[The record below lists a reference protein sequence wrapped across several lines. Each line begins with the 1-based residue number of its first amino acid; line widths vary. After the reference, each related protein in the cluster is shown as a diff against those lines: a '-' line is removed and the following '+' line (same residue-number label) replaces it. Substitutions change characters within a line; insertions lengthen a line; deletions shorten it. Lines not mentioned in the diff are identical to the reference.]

1 MIDVFLVHDDVERC
15 AAIRSAIKANP
26 ELNLISETQTGRE
39 GLFAA
44 ATMLTGHPRMLIVR
58 LNLGDMTGFDFI
70 NQLRQ
75 KAPDIYIIPALE
87 GSEGGQVWQNL
98 LQLELRDVLVGPIPV
113 NEIGKVL
120 NTAAPRAQ
128 DRYDQNRAPTSVQ
141 GEVFVISVISARGGL
156 GKSVVATNLAAAM
169 AKLSD
174 SVTLLDFSLNPG
186 DFAVML
192 DDVPR
197 NNIMDAVRQGGA
209 LDAEYLN
216 NTLAPHPRLRFRY
229 LASPNQDF
237 DATPFDYNV
246 GAAIMEATKSLS
258 QFVIV
263 DTGAAMAG
271 ATIAAADASDI
282 IFLIT
287 SRDVARLLAAKNMI
301 KFLKN
306 DRQVT
311 NQKLKVL
318 VNQAEIGAEISENE
332 IEALLEHPVAAYLP
346 CNAGP
351 ITFSINSGAPIVI
364 AEPHHPISVVLNKLA
379 ELSFYRWQDKPVAD
393 EPQNVKATKR
403 GLLGSKPSQ
412 KVTLK

>member
-15 AAIRSAIKANP
+15 AAIRSAIKSNP

-70 NQLRQ
+70 AQVRQ
-75 KAPDIYIIPALE
+75 KAQDIYIIPALE
-87 GSEGGQVWQNL
+87 GTEGGQVWQNL
-98 LQLELRDVLVGPIPV
+98 LQLELRDVLVGPIPQQ
-113 NEIGKVL
+113 EISKVL
-120 NTAAPRAQ
+120 ATAAPRTQ
-128 DRYDQNRAPTSVQ
+128 ERFDQNRAPAAIE
-141 GEVFVISVISARGGL
+141 GEAFVISVVSARGGI

-197 NNIMDAVRQGGA
+197 NNIMDSVQQGGA

-216 NTLAPHPRLRFRY
+216 NTLAMHPRLRFRY
-229 LASPNQDF
+229 LASPNQEF
-237 DATPFDYNV
+237 DSSSFDYNV
-246 GAAIMEATKSLS
+246 GAAIMAATRTLS
-258 QFVIV
+258 QYIVV
-263 DTGAAMAG
+263 DTGVAMAG
-271 ATIAAADASDI
+271 PTIAAIDSSDI

-287 SRDVARLLAAKNMI
+287 SRDVARLLSAKSLI

-318 VNQAEIGAEISENE
+318 VNEAEIGAEISESE
-332 IEALLEHPVAAYLP
+332 IESLLEHPVAAYLP

-351 ITFSINSGAPIVI
+351 ITFSINSGAPIVV

-379 ELSFYRWQDKPVAD
+379 ELSFYRWQEKPAD
-393 EPQNVKATKR
+393 DGKGKKGALTK
-403 GLLGSKPSQ
+403 GSGRM
-412 KVTLK
+412 T

>member
-1 MIDVFLVHDDVERC
+1 MIDVFVVHDDVERC

-26 ELNLISETQTGRE
+26 ELNLVSETPTGRE
-39 GLFAA
+39 GLFAT
-44 ATMLTGHPRMLIVR
+44 ATMLTGHPRLLIVR

-70 NQLRQ
+70 HQLRQ

-98 LQLELRDVLVGPIPV
+98 LQLELRDVLVGPLPV
-113 NEIGKVL
+113 NEIAKVL
-120 NTAAPRAQ
+120 NSAAPRAQ
-128 DRYDQNRAPTSVQ
+128 ERYDHNRAPASVH
-141 GEVFVISVISARGGL
+141 GAAYVVSVLSARGGL
-156 GKSVVATNLAAAM
+156 GKSVIATNLAAAM

-197 NNIMDAVRQGGA
+197 NNIMDAVQQGGS

-237 DATPFDYNV
+237 DATSFDYNV
-246 GAAIMEATKSLS
+246 GAAIMEATKTLS
-258 QFVIV
+258 EYIVV
-263 DTGAAMAG
+263 DTGLAMSG

-282 IFLIT
+282 IFLVT
-287 SRDVARLLAAKNMI
+287 SRDVARLLSAKNMI

-306 DRQVT
+306 DRQVI

-318 VNQAEIGAEISENE
+318 VNEAEIGAEISESENE
-332 IEALLEHPVAAYLP
+332 SLLEHPVAAYLP

-351 ITFSINSGAPIVI
+351 VTFSINSGAPIVI
-364 AEPHHPISVVLNKLA
+364 SEPHHPISVVLNKLA
-379 ELSFYRWQDKPVAD
+379 ELSFYRWQDKPTEDA
-393 EPQNVKATKR
+393 KGSKTTRR
-403 GLLGSKPSQ
+403 GLLGAKSSQ
-412 KVTLK
+412 KVSPR

>member
-15 AAIRSAIKANP
+15 AAIRSAVRSNP
-26 ELNLISETQTGRE
+26 DLNLISETQTGRE

-70 NQLRQ
+70 SQVRQ
-75 KAPDIYIIPALE
+75 KAPDIYIVPALE

-98 LQLELRDVLVGPIPV
+98 LQMELRDVLVGPIPPA
-113 NEIGKVL
+113 EISKILAV
-120 NTAAPRAQ
+120 AAPRSQ
-128 DRYDQNRAPTSVQ
+128 ERYDMNRAPTNIQ
-141 GEVFVISVISARGGL
+141 GESFVISIIGARGGV
-156 GKSVVATNLAAAM
+156 GKSVIATNIAAAL

-197 NNIMDAVRQGGA
+197 NNIMDAVQQGGA

-216 NTLAPHPRLRFRY
+216 NTLAPHPRLKFRY
-229 LASPNQDF
+229 LASPNQEF
-237 DATPFDYNV
+237 DASGFDYNV
-246 GAAIMEATKSLS
+246 GTAIMQATRTLS
-258 QFVIV
+258 QYIVV
-263 DTGAAMAG
+263 DTGLVMSG
-271 ATIAAADASDI
+271 ATIAAVDASDI
-282 IFLIT
+282 IFLVT
-287 SRDVARLLAAKNMI
+287 SRDVARLLSAKNLV

-306 DRQVT
+306 DRQIT

-318 VNQAEIGAEISENE
+318 VNEAEIGAEISENE
-332 IEALLEHPVAAYLP
+332 IESLLEHPVAAYLP

-379 ELSFYRWQDKPVAD
+379 ELSYYRWQEKPPEEA
-393 EPQNVKATKR
+393 KMTKR
-403 GLLGSKPSQ
+403 GLLGAKSSQ
-412 KVTLK
+412 KLTLK

>member
-15 AAIRSAIKANP
+15 AAIRSAIGNNP

-44 ATMLTGHPRMLIVR
+44 ATMLTGHPRLLIVR

-70 NQLRQ
+70 NQIRQ

-87 GSEGGQVWQNL
+87 GSEGGQVWQSL
-98 LQLELRDVLVGPIPV
+98 LQLELRDVLVGPIPPP
-113 NEIGKVL
+113 EIGKVL
-120 NTAAPRAQ
+120 AVAAPRAQ
-128 DRYDQNRAPTSVQ
+128 ERFDANRAPATIQ
-141 GEVFVISVISARGGL
+141 GESFVISVVSARGGI
-156 GKSVVATNLAAAM
+156 GKSVVATNLAASI

-197 NNIMDAVRQGGA
+197 NNIMDAVQQGGS

-216 NTLAPHPRLRFRY
+216 NTLAPHPRLKFRY
-229 LASPNQDF
+229 LSSPNQDF
-237 DATPFDYNV
+237 DGTSFDYNV
-246 GAAIMEATKSLS
+246 GAAIMQATRSLS
-258 QFVIV
+258 QYVVV
-263 DTGAAMAG
+263 DTGLAMAG
-271 ATIAAADASDI
+271 PTIAAIDASDI

-287 SRDVARLLAAKNMI
+287 SRDVARLLSAKNMI

-318 VNQAEIGAEISENE
+318 VNEAEIGAEISENE
-332 IEALLEHPVAAYLP
+332 IESLLEHPVAAYLP

-379 ELSFYRWQDKPVAD
+379 ELSFYRWQEKPPAP
-393 EPQNVKATKR
+393 EEAKTTRK
-403 GLLGSKPSQ
+403 GLLGKTSERLS
-412 KVTLK
+412 VR

>member
-15 AAIRSAIKANP
+15 AAIRNAIKSNP

-70 NQLRQ
+70 AQVRQ
-75 KAPDIYIIPALE
+75 KAQDIYIIPALE
-87 GSEGGQVWQNL
+87 GTEGGQVWQNL
-98 LQLELRDVLVGPIPV
+98 LQMELRDVLVGPIPQQ
-113 NEIGKVL
+113 EISKVL
-120 NTAAPRAQ
+120 ATAAPRTQ
-128 DRYDQNRAPTSVQ
+128 ERFDQNRAPAAIE
-141 GEVFVISVISARGGL
+141 GEAFVISVVSARGGI

-197 NNIMDAVRQGGA
+197 NNIMDSVQQGGA

-216 NTLAPHPRLRFRY
+216 NTLAMHPRLRFRY
-229 LASPNQDF
+229 LASPNQEF
-237 DATPFDYNV
+237 DSSSFDYNV
-246 GAAIMEATKSLS
+246 GAAIMAATRTLS
-258 QFVIV
+258 QYIVV
-263 DTGAAMAG
+263 DTGIAMAG
-271 ATIAAADASDI
+271 PTIAAIDASDI

-287 SRDVARLLAAKNMI
+287 SRDVARLLSAKSLI

-318 VNQAEIGAEISENE
+318 VNEAEIGAEISESE
-332 IEALLEHPVAAYLP
+332 IESLLEHPVAAYLP

-351 ITFSINSGAPIVI
+351 ITFSINSGAPIVV

-379 ELSFYRWQDKPVAD
+379 ELSFYRWQEKPAD
-393 EPQNVKATKR
+393 EGKGKKGTLTK
-403 GLLGSKPSQ
+403 GSGRM
-412 KVTLK
+412 T

>member
-1 MIDVFLVHDDVERC
+1 MIDVLLVHDDVERC
-15 AAIRSAIKANP
+15 ASIRSAVKSNP
-26 ELNLISETQTGRE
+26 DLNLISETQTGRE

-44 ATMLTGHPRMLIVR
+44 ATMLTGHPRLLIVR

-70 NQLRQ
+70 AQVRQ

-98 LQLELRDVLVGPIPV
+98 LQLELRDVLVGAIPPA
-113 NEIGKVL
+113 EISKVL
-120 NTAAPRAQ
+120 HTASPRAQ
-128 DRYDQNRAPTSVQ
+128 ERFDHNRAPANIE
-141 GEVFVISVISARGGL
+141 GESFVISIVSARGGL

-174 SVTLLDFSLNPG
+174 SVTLLDFSLSPG

-197 NNIMDAVRQGGA
+197 NNIMDAVQQGGS

-216 NTLAPHPRLRFRY
+216 NTLALHPRLRFRY

-237 DATPFDYNV
+237 DSTGFDYNV
-246 GAAIMEATKSLS
+246 ASAIMQATRTLS
-258 QFVIV
+258 QFVVV
-263 DTGAAMAG
+263 DTGVGMAG
-271 ATIAAADASDI
+271 PTIAAIDNSDI
-282 IFLIT
+282 VFLT
-287 SRDVARLLAAKNMI
+287 TTRDVARLVAAKTMI

-306 DRQVT
+306 DRQIT

-332 IEALLEHPVAAYLP
+332 IESLLEHPVAAYLP
-346 CNAGP
+346 CNASP
-351 ITFSINSGAPIVI
+351 ITFSINSGAPIVT

-379 ELSFYRWQDKPVAD
+379 ELSFYRWQEKPAED
-393 EPQNVKATKR
+393 PKTTKK
-403 GLLGSKPSQ
+403 GLLAKTSQ
-412 KVTLK
+412 KVGVR

>member
-15 AAIRSAIKANP
+15 AAIRSAIKSNP

-70 NQLRQ
+70 AQVRQ
-75 KAPDIYIIPALE
+75 KAQDIYIIPALE
-87 GSEGGQVWQNL
+87 GTEGGQVWQNL
-98 LQLELRDVLVGPIPV
+98 LQLELRDVLVGPIPQQ
-113 NEIGKVL
+113 EISKVL
-120 NTAAPRAQ
+120 ATAAPRTQ
-128 DRYDQNRAPTSVQ
+128 ERFDQNRAPAAIE
-141 GEVFVISVISARGGL
+141 GEAFVISVVSARGGI

-197 NNIMDAVRQGGA
+197 NNIMDSVQQGGA

-216 NTLAPHPRLRFRY
+216 NTLAMHPRLRFRY
-229 LASPNQDF
+229 LASPNQEF
-237 DATPFDYNV
+237 DSSSFDYNV
-246 GAAIMEATKSLS
+246 GAAIMAATRTLS
-258 QFVIV
+258 QYIVV
-263 DTGAAMAG
+263 DTGIAMAG
-271 ATIAAADASDI
+271 PTIAAIDASDI

-287 SRDVARLLAAKNMI
+287 SRDVARLLSAKSLI

-318 VNQAEIGAEISENE
+318 VNEAEIGAEISESE
-332 IEALLEHPVAAYLP
+332 IESLLEHPVAAYLP

-351 ITFSINSGAPIVI
+351 ITFSINSGAPIVV

-379 ELSFYRWQDKPVAD
+379 ELSFYRWQEKPAD
-393 EPQNVKATKR
+393 DGKGKKGALTK
-403 GLLGSKPSQ
+403 GSGRM
-412 KVTLK
+412 T

>member
-15 AAIRSAIKANP
+15 AAIRSAIKSNP

-70 NQLRQ
+70 GQVRQ
-75 KAPDIYIIPALE
+75 KASDIYIIPSLE
-87 GSEGGQVWQNL
+87 GSEGGQVWQSL
-98 LQLELRDVLVGPIPV
+98 LQLELRDVLVGAIPPQ
-113 NEIGKVL
+113 EIAKILAV
-120 NTAAPRAQ
+120 AAPRAQ
-128 DRYDQNRAPTSVQ
+128 ERFDQNRAPAAIQ
-141 GEVFVISVISARGGL
+141 GESFVISVVSARGGI

-174 SVTLLDFSLNPG
+174 SVTLLDFSLSPG

-197 NNIMDAVRQGGA
+197 NNIMDAVQQGGN

-216 NTLAPHPRLRFRY
+216 NTLAQHPRMKFRY
-229 LASPNQDF
+229 LASPNQEF
-237 DATPFDYNV
+237 DSSGFDYNV
-246 GAAIMEATKSLS
+246 GAAIMQATRTLS
-258 QFVIV
+258 QYIVV
-263 DTGAAMAG
+263 DTGIAMAG
-271 ATIAAADASDI
+271 PTIAAIDASDI

-287 SRDVARLLAAKNMI
+287 SRDVARLLSAKNMI

-318 VNQAEIGAEISENE
+318 VNEAEIGAEISENE
-332 IEALLEHPVAAYLP
+332 IESLLEHPVAAYLP

-351 ITFSINSGAPIVI
+351 VTFSINSGAPIVI

-379 ELSFYRWQDKPVAD
+379 ELSFYRWQEKPPD
-393 EPQNVKATKR
+393 DPKASKK
-403 GLLGSKPSQ
+403 GLTAKTSQ
-412 KVTLK
+412 RLSFR

>member
-1 MIDVFLVHDDVERC
+1 MIDVLLVHDDVERC
-15 AAIRSAIKANP
+15 AAIRSAIKSNP
-26 ELNLISETQTGRE
+26 DLNLISETQTGRE

-44 ATMLTGHPRMLIVR
+44 ATMLTGHPRLLIVR

-70 NQLRQ
+70 QQVRQ

-87 GSEGGQVWQNL
+87 GTEGGQVWQNL
-98 LQLELRDVLVGPIPV
+98 LQLELRDVLVGAIPV
-113 NEIGKVL
+113 GEIGKILSV
-120 NTAAPRAQ
+120 AAPRAQ
-128 DRYDQNRAPTSVQ
+128 ERFDHNRAPTGIQ
-141 GEVFVISVISARGGL
+141 GEAFVISVVSARGGI
-156 GKSVVATNLAAAM
+156 GKSVVATNLAAAI

-197 NNIMDAVRQGGA
+197 NNIMDAVQQGGA

-216 NTLAPHPRLRFRY
+216 NTLATHPRLKFRY

-237 DATPFDYNV
+237 DPTGFDYNV
-246 GAAIMEATKSLS
+246 GYAIMQATRTLS
-258 QFVIV
+258 QYIVV
-263 DTGAAMAG
+263 DTGVAMAG
-271 ATIAAADASDI
+271 PKIAAVDASDI

-287 SRDVARLLAAKNMI
+287 SRDVARLLSAKNYI

-318 VNQAEIGAEISENE
+318 VNEAEIGAEISESE
-332 IEALLEHPVAAYLP
+332 IESLLEHPVAAYLP
-346 CNAGP
+346 CNAAP

-379 ELSFYRWQDKPVAD
+379 ELSFYRWQEKPAE
-393 EPQNVKATKR
+393 EPKGATKK
-403 GLLGSKPSQ
+403 GLLGAKIVPKS
-412 KVTLK
+412 

>member
-1 MIDVFLVHDDVERC
+1 MIDVLLVHDDVERC
-15 AAIRSAIKANP
+15 AAIRAAIKSNP

-44 ATMLTGHPRMLIVR
+44 ATMLTGHPRLLIVR

-70 NQLRQ
+70 NQVRQ

-87 GSEGGQVWQNL
+87 GTEGGQVWQNL
-98 LQLELRDVLVGPIPV
+98 LQLELRDVLVGPIPTT
-113 NEIGKVL
+113 EISKIL

-128 DRYDQNRAPTSVQ
+128 EQFDNNRAPAAIEGEAFVVSV
-141 GEVFVISVISARGGL
+141 VSARGGL
-156 GKSVVATNLAAAM
+156 GKSVVATNIAAAM

-197 NNIMDAVRQGGA
+197 NNIMDAVQQGGA

-237 DATPFDYNV
+237 DSSGFDYNV
-246 GAAIMEATKSLS
+246 AAAIMAATRTLS
-258 QFVIV
+258 QYIVV
-263 DTGAAMAG
+263 DTGLSMAG
-271 ATIAAADASDI
+271 PTIAAIDSSDI

-287 SRDVARLLAAKNMI
+287 SRDVARLLSAKSMI

-306 DRQVT
+306 DRQIT

-318 VNQAEIGAEISENE
+318 VNEAEIGAEISESE
-332 IEALLEHPVAAYLP
+332 IESLLEHPVAAYLP
-346 CNAGP
+346 CNAAP

-379 ELSFYRWQDKPVAD
+379 ELSFYRWQEKPAE
-393 EPQNVKATKR
+393 EPKSGTTKK
-403 GLLGSKPSQ
+403 GLLSGRK
-412 KVTLK
+412 

>member
-15 AAIRSAIKANP
+15 AAIRNAIKSNP

-39 GLFAA
+39 GLFAV

-70 NQLRQ
+70 AQVRQ
-75 KAPDIYIIPALE
+75 KAHDVYIIPALE
-87 GSEGGQVWQNL
+87 GTEGGQVWQNL
-98 LQLELRDVLVGPIPV
+98 LQLELRDVLVGPVPPL
-113 NEIGKVL
+113 EIAKVL
-120 NTAAPRAQ
+120 ATASPRAQ
-128 DRYDQNRAPTSVQ
+128 ERFEQNRAPASIE
-141 GEVFVISVISARGGL
+141 GEAFVISVVSARGGI

-197 NNIMDAVRQGGA
+197 NNIMDAVQQGGA

-216 NTLAPHPRLRFRY
+216 NTFALHPRLRFRY
-229 LASPNQDF
+229 LASPNQEF
-237 DATPFDYNV
+237 DASGFDYNV
-246 GAAIMEATKSLS
+246 GAAIMTATRTLS
-258 QFVIV
+258 QYIVV
-263 DTGAAMAG
+263 DTGIAMAG
-271 ATIAAADASDI
+271 PTIAAIDSSDI

-287 SRDVARLLAAKNMI
+287 SRDVARLLSAKSLI

-318 VNQAEIGAEISENE
+318 VNEAEIGAEISESE
-332 IEALLEHPVAAYLP
+332 IESLLEHPVAAYLP

-351 ITFSINSGAPIVI
+351 ITFSINSGAPIVV

-379 ELSFYRWQDKPVAD
+379 ELSFYRWQEKPAND
-393 EPQNVKATKR
+393 AKNTKKGIAVK
-403 GLLGSKPSQ
+403 GSGRMSVK
-412 KVTLK
+412 

>member
-1 MIDVFLVHDDVERC
+1 MIDVLLVHDDVERC
-15 AAIRSAIKANP
+15 NAIRNAIKANP

-70 NQLRQ
+70 AQVRQ
-75 KAPDIYIIPALE
+75 KAHDIYVIPALE
-87 GSEGGQVWQNL
+87 GTEGGQVWQNL
-98 LQLELRDVLVGPIPV
+98 LQLELRDVLVGPIPPL
-113 NEIGKVL
+113 EIAKVL
-120 NTAAPRAQ
+120 ATAAPRAQ
-128 DRYDQNRAPTSVQ
+128 ERFDQNRAPASIE
-141 GEVFVISVISARGGL
+141 GEAFVISVVSARGGI

-169 AKLSD
+169 GKLSD

-197 NNIMDAVRQGGA
+197 NNIMDAVQQGGA

-216 NTLAPHPRLRFRY
+216 NTLALHPRLRFRY
-229 LASPNQDF
+229 LASPNQEF
-237 DATPFDYNV
+237 DASGFDYNV
-246 GAAIMEATKSLS
+246 GAAIMAATRTLS
-258 QFVIV
+258 QYIVV
-263 DTGAAMAG
+263 DTGIAMAG
-271 ATIAAADASDI
+271 PTIAAIDASDI

-287 SRDVARLLAAKNMI
+287 SRDVARLLSAKSMI

-318 VNQAEIGAEISENE
+318 VNEAEIGAEISESE
-332 IEALLEHPVAAYLP
+332 IESLLEHPVAAYLP

-351 ITFSINSGAPIVI
+351 ITFSINSGAPIVV

-379 ELSFYRWQDKPVAD
+379 ELSFYRWQEKPQ
-393 EPQNVKATKR
+393 ETSKLPKKGPMPKGSTRLSVK
-403 GLLGSKPSQ
+403 
-412 KVTLK
+412 

>member
-15 AAIRSAIKANP
+15 AAIRTAVKSNP
-26 ELNLISETQTGRE
+26 DMSLVSETQTGRE

-44 ATMLTGHPRMLIVR
+44 ATILTGHPRMLIVR

-70 NQLRQ
+70 NQVRQ

-87 GSEGGQVWQNL
+87 GTEGGQVWQNL

-113 NEIGKVL
+113 PEISKVL
-120 NTAAPRAQ
+120 AAAAPRAQ
-128 DRYDQNRAPTSVQ
+128 EKFEHNRAPASIQ
-141 GEVFVISVISARGGL
+141 GESFVISVVSARGGI
-156 GKSVVATNLAAAM
+156 GKSVISTNLASAI

-174 SVTLLDFSLNPG
+174 SVTLLDFSLTPG

-197 NNIMDAVRQGGA
+197 NNIMDAVQQGGA

-229 LASPNQDF
+229 LASPNQEF
-237 DATPFDYNV
+237 DPSGFDYNV
-246 GAAIMEATKSLS
+246 GMAIMQATRTLS
-258 QFVIV
+258 QYVVV
-263 DTGAAMAG
+263 DTGVAMAG
-271 ATIAAADASDI
+271 ATIAAVDTSDI
-282 IFLIT
+282 IFLVT
-287 SRDVARLLAAKNMI
+287 SRDVARLLSAKSLI

-318 VNQAEIGAEISENE
+318 VNEAEIGAEISESE
-332 IEALLEHPVAAYLP
+332 IESLLEHPVAAYLP

-351 ITFSINSGAPIVI
+351 VTFSINSGAPIVI

-379 ELSFYRWQDKPVAD
+379 ELSFYRWQDKPKD
-393 EPQNVKATKR
+393 DDKGTKK
-403 GLLGSKPSQ
+403 GLLGQKSQ
-412 KVTLK
+412 KVGIR

>member
-1 MIDVFLVHDDVERC
+1 MIDVLLVHDDVERC
-15 AAIRSAIKANP
+15 TAIRNAIKSNP

-44 ATMLTGHPRMLIVR
+44 ATMLTGHPRLLIVR

-70 NQLRQ
+70 HQVRQ

-87 GSEGGQVWQNL
+87 GTEGGQVWQNL
-98 LQLELRDVLVGPIPV
+98 LQLELRDVLVGPIPPQ
-113 NEIGKVL
+113 EIAKIL
-120 NTAAPRAQ
+120 TTAGPRAQ
-128 DRYDQNRAPTSVQ
+128 EQFEATRAPASIE
-141 GEVFVISVISARGGL
+141 GEAFVISVVSARGGL
-156 GKSVVATNLAAAM
+156 GKSVVATNIAAAM

-197 NNIMDAVRQGGA
+197 NNIMDSVQQGGA

-216 NTLAPHPRLRFRY
+216 NTLAMHPRLRFRY
-229 LASPNQDF
+229 LASPNQEF
-237 DATPFDYNV
+237 DASGFDYNV
-246 GAAIMEATKSLS
+246 GAAIMTATRTLS
-258 QFVIV
+258 QYIVV
-263 DTGAAMAG
+263 DTGIAMAG
-271 ATIAAADASDI
+271 PTIAAIDASDI

-287 SRDVARLLAAKNMI
+287 SRDVARLLSAKSLI

-306 DRQVT
+306 DRQIP

-318 VNQAEIGAEISENE
+318 VNEAESGAEISENE
-332 IEALLEHPVAAYLP
+332 TESLLEHPVAAYLP

-351 ITFSINSGAPIVI
+351 ITFSINSGAPIIV

-379 ELSFYRWQDKPVAD
+379 ELSFYRWQEKPAD
-393 EPQNVKATKR
+393 DGKTTRKGIAVKSGKMTPK
-403 GLLGSKPSQ
+403 
-412 KVTLK
+412 

>member
-15 AAIRSAIKANP
+15 TAIRNAIKTNP

-70 NQLRQ
+70 AQVSQ
-75 KAPDIYIIPALE
+75 KAHDVYVIPALE
-87 GSEGGQVWQNL
+87 GTEGGQVWQNL
-98 LQLELRDVLVGPIPV
+98 LQLELRDVLVGPVPV
-113 NEIGKVL
+113 QEIAKVL
-120 NTAAPRAQ
+120 ATAAPRAQ
-128 DRYDQNRAPTSVQ
+128 ERFDQNRAPASIE
-141 GEVFVISVISARGGL
+141 GEAFVISVVSARGGI

-216 NTLAPHPRLRFRY
+216 NTLAMHPRLRFRY
-229 LASPNQDF
+229 LASPNQEF
-237 DATPFDYNV
+237 DASGFDYNV
-246 GAAIMEATKSLS
+246 GAAIMAATRTLS
-258 QFVIV
+258 QYIVV
-263 DTGAAMAG
+263 DTGTAMAG
-271 ATIAAADASDI
+271 PTIAAVDASDI

-287 SRDVARLLAAKNMI
+287 SRDVARLLSAKSLI

-318 VNQAEIGAEISENE
+318 VNEAEIGAEISESE
-332 IEALLEHPVAAYLP
+332 IESLLEHPVAAYLP

-351 ITFSINSGAPIVI
+351 ITFSINSGAPIVA

-379 ELSFYRWQDKPVAD
+379 ELSFYRWQGKQSED
-393 EPQNVKATKR
+393 VKSSKK
-403 GLLGSKPSQ
+403 GLGVKSSGRIS
-412 KVTLK
+412 VR

>member
-15 AAIRSAIKANP
+15 AAIRSAISANP
-26 ELNLISETQTGRE
+26 DLNLVSETQTGRE

-44 ATMLTGHPRMLIVR
+44 ATMLTGHPRLLIVR

-70 NQLRQ
+70 NQVRQ
-75 KAPDIYIIPALE
+75 KAPDMYIIPALE

-98 LQLELRDVLVGPIPV
+98 LQLELRDVLVGAIPV
-113 NEIGKVL
+113 GEIGKILAV
-120 NTAAPRAQ
+120 AAPRAQ
-128 DRYDQNRAPTSVQ
+128 ERFDHNRAPTGIQ
-141 GEVFVISVISARGGL
+141 GEAFVISVVAARGGI
-156 GKSVVATNLAAAM
+156 GKSVIATNLASAV

-197 NNIMDAVRQGGA
+197 NNIMDAVQQGGA

-216 NTLAPHPRLRFRY
+216 NTLAPHPRLKFRY

-237 DATPFDYNV
+237 DASGFDYNV
-246 GAAIMEATKSLS
+246 GAAIMTATRTLS
-258 QFVIV
+258 QYIVV
-263 DTGAAMAG
+263 DTGVAMAG
-271 ATIAAADASDI
+271 PTIAAVDASDI
-282 IFLIT
+282 IFLVT
-287 SRDVARLLAAKNMI
+287 SRDVARLLSAKNYI

-306 DRQVT
+306 DRQIT

-318 VNQAEIGAEISENE
+318 VNEAEIGAEISENE
-332 IEALLEHPVAAYLP
+332 IESLLEHPVAAYLP

-379 ELSFYRWQDKPVAD
+379 ELSYYRWQEKPVED
-393 EPQNVKATKR
+393 SKTTKK
-403 GLLGSKPSQ
+403 GLLGAKTSQ
-412 KVTLK
+412 KLNVK

>member
-1 MIDVFLVHDDVERC
+1 MIDVFLVHDERC
-15 AAIRSAIKANP
+15 AAIRNAVKSNP
-26 ELNLISETQTGRE
+26 ELNLVSETQTGRE

-70 NQLRQ
+70 NQVRQ

-113 NEIGKVL
+113 NEIAKVL
-120 NTAAPRAQ
+120 TMAAPRAQ
-128 DRYDQNRAPTSVQ
+128 ERYDHNRAPTNIQ
-141 GEVFVISVISARGGL
+141 GESFVVSVISARGGT

-197 NNIMDAVRQGGA
+197 NNIMDAVQQGGA

-246 GAAIMEATKSLS
+246 GAAILEATRTLS
-258 QFVIV
+258 QYVVV
-263 DTGAAMAG
+263 DTGLAMAG

-282 IFLIT
+282 IFLLT
-287 SRDVARLLAAKNMI
+287 TRDVARLLSAKNMI

-332 IEALLEHPVAAYLP
+332 IESLLEHPVAAYLP
-346 CNAGP
+346 CNSGP
-351 ITFSINSGAPIVI
+351 ITFSINSGAPIVVT
-364 AEPHHPISVVLNKLA
+364 EPHHPISVVLNKLA
-379 ELSFYRWQDKPVAD
+379 ELSFHRWQDKPPE
-393 EPQNVKATKR
+393 EPKTTKR
-403 GLLGSKPSQ
+403 GLLGAKSSQ
-412 KVTLK
+412 KVGVK

>member
-1 MIDVFLVHDDVERC
+1 MIDVLLVHDDVERC
-15 AAIRSAIKANP
+15 TTIRNAIKANP
-26 ELNLISETQTGRE
+26 DLNLISETQTGRE

-70 NQLRQ
+70 AQVRQ
-75 KAPDIYIIPALE
+75 KAHDIYIIPALE
-87 GSEGGQVWQNL
+87 GTEGGQVWQNL
-98 LQLELRDVLVGPIPV
+98 LQLELRDVLVGPIPQQEV
-113 NEIGKVL
+113 SKVL
-120 NTAAPRAQ
+120 ATAAPRAQ
-128 DRYDQNRAPTSVQ
+128 ERFDHNRAPAAIE
-141 GEVFVISVISARGGL
+141 GEAFVISVVSARGGI

-197 NNIMDAVRQGGA
+197 NNIMDSVQQGGA

-216 NTLAPHPRLRFRY
+216 NTLALHPRLRFRY
-229 LASPNQDF
+229 LASPNQEF
-237 DATPFDYNV
+237 DASGFDYNV
-246 GAAIMEATKSLS
+246 AAAIMAATRTLS
-258 QFVIV
+258 QYIVV
-263 DTGAAMAG
+263 DTGNAMAG
-271 ATIAAADASDI
+271 PTIAAIDASDI

-287 SRDVARLLAAKNMI
+287 SRDVARLLSAKNLI

-318 VNQAEIGAEISENE
+318 VNEAEIGAEISESE
-332 IEALLEHPVAAYLP
+332 IESLLEHPVAAYLP

-351 ITFSINSGAPIVI
+351 ITFSINSGAPIVV

-379 ELSFYRWQDKPVAD
+379 ELSFYRWQEKPTD
-393 EPQNVKATKR
+393 DGKTKK
-403 GLLGSKPSQ
+403 GLGAKSSGSMN
-412 KVTLK
+412 LK